1 MAFQTPFN
9 VYSPFYQKLL
19 GLSTKNKNAYPVRK
33 PKLESENKKI
43 KLVVRKTDLS
53 NGAYR

>member
-1 MAFQTPFN
+1 LFHFN
-9 VYSPFYQKLL
+9 VYPPFYQKLL